1 MHDED
6 MIERVVARVLQQLAA
21 ESRAALERDFVRATA
36 DGDRH
41 DDAECATCRDG
52 GECPRRRPVTLR
64 RMVAA
69 GACRLSQR
77 FPGGPVDDDLAV
89 CIDHTLLKPDATYPQ
104 VEQLC
109 HEAAEYGFASVCV
122 NPVHVAA
129 CSAMLRGTGVAV
141 CTVIGFPLGA
151 TTTAVK
157 VYETREAVEHGAGE
171 IDMVIHVG
179 GLKSG
184 DLAGVY
190 EDIQRVARACGRDAL
205 LKVIIE
211 AALLDDDEKV
221 RACLLAAR
229 AGADFVKTSTGFASG
244 GATLHDVELMRHAV
258 GDDLG
263 VKAAGGI
270 RDRATA
276 EQMIAAGADRVG
288 ASASVKILRERDAG
302 HP

>member
-1 MHDED
+1 VHDEEL
-6 MIERVVARVLQQLAA
+6 IERIARRVL
-21 ESRAALERDFVRATA
+21 ESLRTGGAPEFAGVAGCAGA
-36 DGDRH
+36 D
-41 DDAECATCRDG
+41 CTCRDG
-52 GECPRRRPVTLR
+52 GECPRRRPATLR
-64 RMVAA
+64 RIVAA
-69 GACRLSQR
+69 GACRVAQR
-77 FPGGPVDDDLAV
+77 FPGGPVEDDLAV
-89 CIDHTLLKPDATYPQ
+89 CIDHTLLRPEATYAQ

-109 HEAAEYGFASVCV
+109 HEAAQYRFASVCI

-129 CSAMLRGTGVAV
+129 CAAMLRGTGVAV
-141 CTVIGFPLGA
+141 CTVVGFPLGA

-157 VYETREAVEHGAGE
+157 VFETRQAVDDGARE

-179 GLKSG
+179 ALKSG
-184 DLAGVY
+184 DLDAVY
-190 EDIQRVARACGRDAL
+190 EDIRRVGQACGRDAL

-221 RACLLAAR
+221 RACVLAAQ
-229 AGADFVKTSTGFASG
+229 AGADFVKTSTGFGPG
-244 GATLHDVELMRHAV
+244 GATLHDVDLMRRAV

-288 ASASVKILRERDAG
+288 ASASVKILRERDA
-302 HP
+302 PRS